1 MIVELV
7 GTAGACCLLLAYF
20 LSSSGRIATDSTLGN
35 LLNLAGAAMLG
46 VNAVAHNAIPPATLN
61 LIWSLIA
68 LVALIR
74 QRTKARARAG
84 DGGSGGCPPR

>member
-7 GTAGACCLLLAYF
+7 GTAGALCLLLAYF
-20 LSSSGRIATDSTLGN
+20 LSSSGRIAADSTLGN

-74 QRTKARARAG
+74 QRTKAHARAG
-84 DGGSGGCPPR
+84 DDGSGGGPPR

>member
-20 LSSSGRIATDSTLGN
+20 LSSSGRIAADSTLGN

-46 VNAVAHNAIPPATLN
+46 VNAVSHNALPPATLN

-68 LVALIR
+68 LVALVR
-74 QRTKARARAG
+74 QRTKARARVGDNNSAG
-84 DGGSGGCPPR
+84 DPRR